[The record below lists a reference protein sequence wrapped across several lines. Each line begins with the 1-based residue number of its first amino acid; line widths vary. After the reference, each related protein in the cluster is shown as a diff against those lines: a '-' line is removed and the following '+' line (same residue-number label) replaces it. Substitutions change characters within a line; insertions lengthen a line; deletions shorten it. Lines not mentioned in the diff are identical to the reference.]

1 MYPFMQN
8 DIKGIVHPKKK
19 ITSWYTPPQAI
30 LGVYAFLISDEYN
43 QSYIKKN
50 VLALTSFIMAV
61 NRRDFEAQK
70 IESIHH

>member
-8 DIKGIVHPKKK
+8 DLKGIVHPKKK

-43 QSYIKKN
+43 QSYIKKMSW
-50 VLALTSFIMAV
+50 LLQAL
-61 NRRDFEAQK
+61 
-70 IESIHH
+70 